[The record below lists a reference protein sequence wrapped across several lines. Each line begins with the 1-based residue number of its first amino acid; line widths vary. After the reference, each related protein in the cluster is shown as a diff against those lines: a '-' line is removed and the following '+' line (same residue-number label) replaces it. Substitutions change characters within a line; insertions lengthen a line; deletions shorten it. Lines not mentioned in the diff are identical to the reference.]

1 MTQIT
6 TQSIVDTLNSIEV
19 MKAKLNLELMN
30 KNMELRDTPLYQE
43 IKDLEM
49 SIKELSTQEAQ
60 IKEEGKNLLLNAWL
74 KKFEALNGTVIQ
86 LNATPWA
93 LKIEDETLVPQE
105 YWKEKVTKSID
116 KTTLKN
122 DIKEWLIIDW
132 VTIEVD
138 YNLVIKNPK

>member
-1 MTQIT
+1 
-6 TQSIVDTLNSIEV
+6 
-19 MKAKLNLELMN
+19 
-30 KNMELRDTPLYQE
+30 
-43 IKDLEM
+43 
-49 SIKELSTQEAQ
+49 
-60 IKEEGKNLLLNAWL
+60 
-74 KKFEALNGTVIQ
+74 
-86 LNATPWA
+86 
-93 LKIEDETLVPQE
+93 VPQE